1 MMMMLLLQ
9 KTYGI
14 VGTVD
19 AADAVAAAAA
29 ADDALLVDGDLLNW
43 FLKCIA
49 DYI

>member
-1 MMMMLLLQ
+1 MLLMQ

-19 AADAVAAAAA
+19 AADAVAAAA